1 MYFLKKRGTLFIRV
15 CTFAIYVMIYFA
27 GEERRKIP
35 RAAIS
40 GGRRRE
46 SPDEAV
52 TRQLP
57 HSALGIQFAPR
68 HRLQPLEAVENAA
81 EDAVAIA
88 IAAEVIAAALTIN
101 VPQLLLLHL
110 ASLRCTS
117 ISDSFRLTLH
127 TEEKKNVGQ
136 RSFMKYQR
144 LHFKIRTIFLKQ
156 LQDCFV

>member
-15 CTFAIYVMIYFA
+15 CTLAIYVMIYFA

-81 EDAVAIA
+81 EVAVAIA

-117 ISDSFRLTLH
+117 ISDSFRPTLP
-127 TEEKKNVGQ
+127 TEEKKKRRAKKFNEI
-136 RSFMKYQR
+136 SKITFENLDYI
-144 LHFKIRTIFLKQ
+144 FKTAAK
-156 LQDCFV
+156 

>member
-81 EDAVAIA
+81 EVAVAIA

-117 ISDSFRLTLH
+117 ISDSFRPTLP

-136 RSFMKYQR
+136 RNFMKYQR
-144 LHFKIRTIFLKQ
+144 LHFKIRTTFLKQ
-156 LQDCFV
+156 LRDS